1 MDTFFHCGFSGDVVL
16 FINTKKKTKGERRK
30 KLYTNADADLFML
43 LAGTDKR
50 QSLQIKGKYST
61 VFLKASL

>member
-1 MDTFFHCGFSGDVVL
+1 
-16 FINTKKKTKGERRK
+16 
-30 KLYTNADADLFML
+30 ML

-61 VFLKASL
+61 VFFNVVNVGKARVSLTGLQMLQTLLVTSVVIFAGRMHSVFAIR